1 MVLAAL
7 VEPICQEENVV
18 KYISTFSN
26 VYKNILGIL
35 IGITIL
41 FVISTGII
49 LNLVNSVV
57 K

>member
-1 MVLAAL
+1 MILVAL
-7 VEPICQEENVV
+7 IEPICNEKNVI
-18 KYISTFSN
+18 KYLSNFAN
-26 VYKNILGIL
+26 VYKNLLGIL

-49 LNLVNSVV
+49 LNLVNSVI